1 MEAIRIHKF
10 GGPDV
15 LQREDVDKP
24 VPAGGEM
31 LVQVM
36 AASVNPVDFKIRE
49 GNRGDESA
57 LPMTLGRDLAG
68 VVEQVGNEVSGFAV
82 GDDIFA
88 LLGHG
93 RGAYA
98 EYVLVLPQEAAPKP
112 GNLSYVEAAAV
123 PLVALTA
130 WQGIFDHGG
139 LEAGQRLLVHGGAG
153 GVGHMAVQLAKARGA
168 WVAATAAGED
178 LDFLRSI
185 GADQAI
191 DYQTQRFEDEVS
203 DIDVVF
209 DLVAGETQ
217 ARSWAVLKPG
227 GIIVSTLTEPP
238 QDEARR
244 RGMRGTRYVAEANGP
259 ELLEIA
265 RLIEEGKVRPRVQ
278 STFPLDRAAEAQ
290 EALEHGHTRGKIVL
304 EA

>member
-10 GGPDV
+10 GGPEV
-15 LQREDVDKP
+15 LERDDLDKP

-49 GNRGDESA
+49 GNHADESG

-68 VVEQVGNEVSGFAV
+68 VVEHLGTDGAGFAI

-88 LLGHG
+88 LLGHD

-98 EYVLVLPQEAAPKP
+98 EYVLVRPEEAAPKP
-112 GNLSYVEAAAV
+112 RNLSYVEAAAI
-123 PLVALTA
+123 PLAALTA

-153 GVGHMAVQLAKARGA
+153 GVGHMAVQLAKAHGA
-168 WVAATAAGED
+168 WVVATAAAED
-178 LDFLRSI
+178 LDFVRSI
-185 GADQAI
+185 GADQVI
-191 DYQTQRFEDEVS
+191 DYKQQRFEQEVS
-203 DIDVVF
+203 GIDVVF

-227 GIIVSTLTEPP
+227 GIIVSTLQEPSK
-238 QDEARR
+238 DEAAR
-244 RGMRGTRYVAEANGP
+244 RGMRGVHYMAKPNGE
-259 ELLEIA
+259 ELIRIA

-278 STFPLDRAAEAQ
+278 STFPLDRVAEAQ
-290 EALEHGHTRGKIVL
+290 QELEHGHTRGKIVL
-304 EA
+304 EP